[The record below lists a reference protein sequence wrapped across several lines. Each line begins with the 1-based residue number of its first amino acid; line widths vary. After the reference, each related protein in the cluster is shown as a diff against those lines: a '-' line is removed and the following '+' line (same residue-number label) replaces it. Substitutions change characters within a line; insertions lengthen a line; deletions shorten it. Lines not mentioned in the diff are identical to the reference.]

1 MKLSKHEIKTIFR
14 DLAKK
19 FPVTWSLISKKR
31 YILPQYRQSDYY
43 EQDDLNLMSL
53 DFFTT
58 RYSQHFQGDTVNNA
72 GFALI
77 KSFQYDCPTFYL
89 ERELGELLLRTEIP
103 VDFSSDDMR
112 WRWPSMRIFLP
123 KGLICVEREGKQR
136 NMMYVDVGYTEG
148 SEEIWPPQDC
158 TDEMV
163 RVFNRT
169 TAVKFSDPRF
179 VMLTF
184 STLDYSTIGL
194 PSPFGRTV
202 YGGGHPVEDIKLI
215 DISSMWNTKGTT
227 LSIDQEDDLLMGR
240 LNQVVLNILLYL
252 SHLPVENEF
261 TEIRK
266 PKRDGKRMS
275 PGLYAARFI
284 GSSDSFQADTS
295 RAY

>member
-1 MKLSKHEIKTIFR
+1 VRLSY
-14 DLAKK
+14 
-19 FPVTWSLISKKR
+19 V
-31 YILPQYRQSDYY
+31 
-43 EQDDLNLMSL
+43 
-53 DFFTT
+53 
-58 RYSQHFQGDTVNNA
+58 
-72 GFALI
+72 
-77 KSFQYDCPTFYL
+77 YL

-123 KGLICVEREGKQR
+123 KGLICVERDGRQR
-136 NMMYVDVGYTEG
+136 NMNVRGCWLYGR
-148 SEEIWPPQDC
+148 SEEILPPQNC

-179 VMLTF
+179 IMLTF

-202 YGGGHPVEDIKLI
+202 YWRGSPCRGYQAYRYWFDVEDPKAR
-215 DISSMWNTKGTT
+215 T

-252 SHLPVENEF
+252 SHLPVENES

-266 PKRDGKRMS
+266 PKRDGKRMI

-284 GSSDSFQADTS
+284 GDLQTRSKPIPREPTDPTGRHLPGHWRSGRWKRQAHGVGRSQRKLIWILPYKTLGS
-295 RAY
+295 A

>member
-1 MKLSKHEIKTIFR
+1 MKKLANPRLRESSEILLKSSPLPGVSSPKSAISCRSIASRSTTNRTTLTSCPWIF
-14 DLAKK
+14 
-19 FPVTWSLISKKR
+19 
-31 YILPQYRQSDYY
+31 LPPDGR
-43 EQDDLNLMSL
+43 
-53 DFFTT
+53 
-58 RYSQHFQGDTVNNA
+58 HFQGDTVNNA

-158 TDEMV
+158 TDEIV

-169 TAVKFSDPRF
+169 TAVKFSD
-179 VMLTF
+179 
-184 STLDYSTIGL
+184 S
-194 PSPFGRTV
+194 
-202 YGGGHPVEDIKLI
+202 
-215 DISSMWNTKGTT
+215 SSMWKTKDTT

-240 LNQVVLNILLYL
+240 LN
-252 SHLPVENEF
+252 
-261 TEIRK
+261 
-266 PKRDGKRMS
+266 
-275 PGLYAARFI
+275 
-284 GSSDSFQADTS
+284 
-295 RAY
+295 